1 MKALVEK
8 DHVRIW
14 LCKESLEKYLIVVQ
28 IDVVKQVE
36 KQKYSS
42 NLQND
47 KSLLEYYI
55 LTSINCKSHVKK
67 IAEFG
72 KKIKINGQTN

>member
-1 MKALVEK
+1 MFVCN
-8 DHVRIW
+8 R

-47 KSLLEYYI
+47 KSLLEYCYI
-55 LTSINCKSHVKK
+55 LTSINCNTHVKK

-72 KKIKINGQTN
+72 KKRKIKINGQTN